1 MIKRGIVLLLLFIS
15 TLGYSQDVVTKISED
30 FDVIKVFN
38 GLHVELIKSDKQR
51 VEISGEKANEVLVKN
66 SKGRLK
72 ISLKLKSLFDSKSVS
87 IKLFYSGNLNELDV
101 NQGAVITSKKQIKQ
115 AQLEVS
121 AQDGGYIK
129 LNIDVEYLKGNAITG
144 GNIQLKGNAKSQ
156 NIEIS
161 TGSNYE
167 AYELISKQ
175 VSISASSGAEAEINV
190 ATILDAKVKLGGT
203 ITYKGS
209 PKSVKT
215 SKVLGGAVSKYKA

>member
-1 MIKRGIVLLLLFIS
+1 MIKKGIILLLFLVS
-15 TLGYSQDVVTKISED
+15 NLSFGQDVVTEITDE

-38 GLHVELIKSDKQR
+38 GLHVELIKADKQR
-51 VEISGEKANEVLVKN
+51 VEISGEKANEVVVKIRN
-66 SKGRLK
+66 GRLK
-72 ISLKLKSLFDSKSVS
+72 LSLKLKSLFDSKSVE

-121 AQDGGYIK
+121 AQEGGYIK
-129 LNIDVEYLKGNAITG
+129 LNIDVDYLKGNAITG
-144 GNIQLKGNAKSQ
+144 GNIQLKGIAKSQ

-167 AYELISKQ
+167 TYELKSKQ
-175 VSISASSGAEAEINV
+175 VSISASSGAEAKITVTN
-190 ATILDAKVKLGGT
+190 ILDAKVKLGGT
-203 ITYKGS
+203 IIYKGS

-215 SKVLGGAVSKYKA
+215 RKVLGGAISSYKE